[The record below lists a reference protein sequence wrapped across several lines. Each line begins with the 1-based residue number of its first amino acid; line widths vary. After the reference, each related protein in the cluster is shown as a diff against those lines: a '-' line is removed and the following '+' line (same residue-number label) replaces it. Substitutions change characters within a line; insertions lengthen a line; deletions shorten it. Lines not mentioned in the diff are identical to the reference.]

1 MKFEQQEAFFR
12 HAYRESRNSEFP
24 SLKEKEFQKFAIK
37 TIELWFH
44 TSIHSTRRGKKCF
57 VEVSVQHEIHFHV
70 HQAEGRTTTEYFLGK
85 VEIAVKKKL
94 YLLDLLLS

>member
-1 MKFEQQEAFFR
+1 MKFEQQEAFFC

-57 VEVSVQHEIHFHV
+57 VEVSVQHEIHFMFIKPRGER
-70 HQAEGRTTTEYFLGK
+70 QPNIFWE
-85 VEIAVKKKL
+85 KL
-94 YLLDLLLS
+94 KLL